1 MKRLSVNL
9 QDGMALIEVLVGMA
23 ILAVVLIG
31 TMRALS
37 SNTESEQAISMRSLA
52 LMSADNT
59 MNELYIQRVWP
70 EAGTRATS
78 CPQLNLPLVCEQR
91 VSNSANP
98 NFRRIDITVYL
109 DDGSPIAS
117 EKRTKLAWLTALL
130 PNVRS
135 GNF

>member
-1 MKRLSVNL
+1 MRHRRQSH
-9 QDGMALIEVLVGMA
+9 QRGMALIEVLVGMA
-23 ILAVVLIG
+23 ILAIVLIG
-31 TMRALS
+31 ALRALS
-37 SNTESEQAISMRSLA
+37 SNTDTQQAVTTRNLA

-59 MNELYIQRVWP
+59 MNELYMQRAWP
-70 EAGTRATS
+70 EVGTRSTT

-109 DDGSPIAS
+109 DDGAAVSP
-117 EKRTKLAWLTALL
+117 ENRTKLAWLTALL
-130 PNVRS
+130 PNIRS

>member
-1 MKRLSVNL
+1 MRHRRQSH
-9 QDGMALIEVLVGMA
+9 QRGMALIEVLVGMA
-23 ILAVVLIG
+23 ILSIVLIG
-31 TMRALS
+31 ALRALS
-37 SNTESEQAISMRSLA
+37 SNTDTQQAVTTRNLA

-59 MNELYIQRVWP
+59 MNELYMQRAWP
-70 EAGTRATS
+70 EVGTRSTT

-109 DDGSPIAS
+109 DDGAAVSP
-117 EKRTKLAWLTALL
+117 ENRTKLAWLTALL
-130 PNVRS
+130 PNIRS

>member
-1 MKRLSVNL
+1 MNRGSVNL
-9 QDGMALIEVLVGMA
+9 QHGMALIEVLVGMA

-37 SNTESEQAISMRSLA
+37 SNTESQQAINIRSLA

-59 MNELYIQRVWP
+59 MNELYTQRVWP
-70 EAGTRATS
+70 EAGTRTTP